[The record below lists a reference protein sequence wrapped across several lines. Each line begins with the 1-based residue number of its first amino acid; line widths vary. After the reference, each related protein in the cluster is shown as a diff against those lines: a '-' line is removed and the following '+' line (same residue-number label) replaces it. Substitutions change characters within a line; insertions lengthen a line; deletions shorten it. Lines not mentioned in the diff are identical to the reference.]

1 MNRKYTRERYLEIV
15 HAMREA
21 IPDVALTTDIIVGFP
36 GETEEQF
43 QETVDL
49 VETVGFDNAFS
60 FIYSKRPGTAA
71 EKFEDQIPLEIKKER
86 LQRLNTSLSKW
97 SLYHNKKYEGQN
109 VKVLVEG
116 LSENNDNMLSGRTD
130 TGKTVIFQGDP
141 SLIGKIVNVDITTA
155 QTWVLKGKLEE
166 EN

>member
-1 MNRKYTRERYLEIV
+1 M
-15 HAMREA
+15 
-21 IPDVALTTDIIVGFP
+21 
-36 GETEEQF
+36 
-43 QETVDL
+43 
-49 VETVGFDNAFS
+49 
-60 FIYSKRPGTAA
+60 
-71 EKFEDQIPLEIKKER
+71 
-86 LQRLNTSLSKW
+86 
-97 SLYHNKKYEGQN
+97 
-109 VKVLVEG
+109 VEG

>member
-1 MNRKYTRERYLEIV
+1 M
-15 HAMREA
+15 
-21 IPDVALTTDIIVGFP
+21 G
-36 GETEEQF
+36 
-43 QETVDL
+43 
-49 VETVGFDNAFS
+49 
-60 FIYSKRPGTAA
+60 
-71 EKFEDQIPLEIKKER
+71 
-86 LQRLNTSLSKW
+86 
-97 SLYHNKKYEGQN
+97 LYHNKKYEGQN